1 MKSSEALKDRT
12 LRFALKIIE
21 LADLLPNKRSA
32 DILGRQ
38 IIRSATSIGANYRAA
53 CRSRS
58 HAEFLSKIHDVQ
70 EEADET
76 QYWLELLHKSNS
88 VGEADYKTLSGESSE
103 LTAIFTASYAT
114 AKKNKDH
121 PS

>member
-1 MKSSEALKDRT
+1 MKPSEALKDRT

-32 DILGRQ
+32 DILGKQ
-38 IIRSATSIGANYRAA
+38 IIRSATSVGANYRAA

-76 QYWLELLHKSNS
+76 QYWLELLRKSNS
-88 VGEADYKTLSGESSE
+88 VGEADYNILSRESSE

-114 AKKNKDH
+114 AKKNRNR